1 MALLK
6 IENLSKSYP
15 KKFLGQQ
22 NVIVN
27 LNLEIEKGKVY
38 ALLGRNGA
46 GKTTLL
52 NCVLGLINYQ
62 GKIFYKGTELNR
74 KTIKEALKTITSAPS
89 PIEMFPKLSLND
101 YLPSYKMLYPNWD
114 ENLLKKMKEFT
125 EFDWDKPFKN
135 LSNGQKMQ
143 AIQILTLCPSPD
155 LIILD
160 EPLGVTDP
168 VVRKYFYKTLIDIIA
183 EKQTTLII
191 ATHLINEIENLF
203 DTAIIMKNGK
213 IVLKDSMDNLHGKY
227 KKFTLE
233 KMPDTKLEG
242 EIGRFLGEKALLSE
256 KPEATSEEL
265 KQLGIKHLIV
275 NPSIE
280 DIFEIF
286 A

>member
-6 IENLSKSYP
+6 IENLSKAYP
-15 KKFLGQQ
+15 QRFFGSKS
-22 NVIVN
+22 VIHN
-27 LNLEIEKGKVY
+27 LSLKIEKGKVY

-52 NCVLGLINYQ
+52 NCVLGLINYK
-62 GKIFYKGTELNR
+62 GKIYYKGFELNR

-101 YLPSYKMLYPNWD
+101 YLPSYRTLYPQWD
-114 ENLLKKMKEFT
+114 EKLLKRMKEFT

-183 EKQTTLII
+183 EKETTVII

-203 DTAIIMKNGK
+203 DVAVIMKNGNV
-213 IVLKDSMDNLHGKY
+213 VLEDSMENLQEKY

-233 KMPDTKLEG
+233 KMPDTRIEG
-242 EIGRFLGEKALLSE
+242 EVGRFLGEKAILSE
-256 KPEATSEEL
+256 KPEATSEDL
-265 KQLGIKHLIV
+265 KQLGIKHLIA

>member
-62 GKIFYKGTELNR
+62 GRIIYKGVELNR

-101 YLPSYKMLYPNWD
+101 YLPSYKMIYPNWD

-125 EFDWDKPFKN
+125 EFDWDKPFKS

-143 AIQILTLCPSPD
+143 AIQIITLCPSPD

-183 EKQTTLII
+183 EKETTLII

-213 IVLKDSMDNLHGKY
+213 IVLKDSMDNLQNKY
-227 KKFTLE
+227 KKITLE

>member
-1 MALLK
+1 MAFLRINNLTK
-6 IENLSKSYP
+6 SYPAKFFGEKKVIENLT
-15 KKFLGQQ
+15 
-22 NVIVN
+22 
-27 LNLEIEKGKVY
+27 LEIEKGKIY

-52 NCVLGLINYQ
+52 NCVLGLINYK
-62 GKIFYKGTELNR
+62 GKIFYKNIELNR

-89 PIEMFPKLSLND
+89 PIEMFPNLSLNQ

-114 ENLLKKMKEFT
+114 NGLLKKIKEFT

-143 AIQILTLCPSPD
+143 AIQVLTLCPSPD

-183 EKQTTLII
+183 EKDTTLII

-203 DTAIIMKNGK
+203 DTAIIMKNGE
-213 IVLKDSMDNLHGKY
+213 IVIKDSMENLQEKY

-233 KMPDTKLEG
+233 KMPDTKIEG
-242 EIGRFLGEKALLSE
+242 EVGRFLGEKALLSD

-265 KQLGIKHLIV
+265 KQMGIKHLIA

>member
-15 KKFLGQQ
+15 KKFLGVQ
-22 NVIVN
+22 NVIQN
-27 LNLEIEKGKVY
+27 LTLEIEKGRIY

-52 NCVLGLINYQ
+52 NCVLGLINYK
-62 GKIFYKGTELNR
+62 GKVFYKGIELNR

-89 PIEMFPKLSLND
+89 PIEMFPKLSLNE

-114 ENLLKKMKEFT
+114 DNLLKRMKEFT
-125 EFDWDKPFKN
+125 EFDWDKPFKS

-183 EKQTTLII
+183 EKETTVII

-203 DTAIIMKNGK
+203 DTAVIMKNGR
-213 IVLKDSMDNLHGKY
+213 IVLKDSMDNLQARY

-233 KMPDTKLEG
+233 KMPDTKIEG
-242 EIGRFLGEKALLSE
+242 EVGRFLGEKALLSE

-265 KQLGIKHLIV
+265 KQLGIKHLIA
-275 NPSIE
+275 NPTIE

>member
-1 MALLK
+1 MAFLRINNLTK
-6 IENLSKSYP
+6 SYPAKFFGEKKVIENLT
-15 KKFLGQQ
+15 
-22 NVIVN
+22 
-27 LNLEIEKGKVY
+27 LEIEKGKIY

-52 NCVLGLINYQ
+52 NCVLGLINYK
-62 GKIFYKGTELNR
+62 GKIFYKNIELNR

-89 PIEMFPKLSLND
+89 PIEMFPNLSLNQ

-114 ENLLKKMKEFT
+114 NGLLKKIKEFT

-143 AIQILTLCPSPD
+143 AIQVLTLCPSPD

-183 EKQTTLII
+183 EKDTTLII

-203 DTAIIMKNGK
+203 DTAIIMKNGE
-213 IVLKDSMDNLHGKY
+213 IVMKDSMENLQEKY

-233 KMPDTKLEG
+233 KMPDTKIEG
-242 EIGRFLGEKALLSE
+242 EVGRFLGEKALLSD

-265 KQLGIKHLIV
+265 KQMGIKHLIA

>member
-1 MALLK
+1 MPLLK
-6 IENLSKSYP
+6 IENLTKSYP
-15 KKFLGQQ
+15 VNFFKSKT
-22 NVIVN
+22 VIEN
-27 LNLEIEKGKVY
+27 LSLEIEKGKVY

-52 NCVLGLINYQ
+52 NCVLGLINYK
-62 GKIFYKGTELNR
+62 GRIFYKDTELNR
-74 KTIKEALKTITSAPS
+74 KTIKQALKTITSAPS
-89 PIEMFPKLSLND
+89 PIEMFPNLSLNQ
-101 YLPSYKMLYPNWD
+101 YLPSYRMLYSNWD
-114 ENLLKKMKEFT
+114 NELLKKIKEFT
-125 EFDWDKPFKN
+125 EFDWDKPFKS

-143 AIQILTLCPSPD
+143 ALQVLTLCPSPD

-168 VVRKYFYKTLIDIIA
+168 VVRKYFYRTLIDIIA
-183 EKQTTLII
+183 EKETTLII

-213 IVLKDSMDNLHGKY
+213 IVMQESMDKLQTRY

-233 KMPDTKLEG
+233 KMPDTKIEG

-256 KPEATSEEL
+256 NTEKTSEDL
-265 KQLGIKHLIV
+265 KQLGIKHLIA
-275 NPSIE
+275 NPTIE

>member
-15 KKFLGQQ
+15 KKFLGVQ
-22 NVIVN
+22 NVIQN
-27 LNLEIEKGKVY
+27 LTLEIEKGRIY

-52 NCVLGLINYQ
+52 NCVLGLINYK
-62 GKIFYKGTELNR
+62 GKVFYKGIELNR

-89 PIEMFPKLSLND
+89 PIEMFPKLSLNE

-114 ENLLKKMKEFT
+114 DNLLKKMKEFT
-125 EFDWDKPFKN
+125 EFDWDKPFKS

-183 EKQTTLII
+183 EKETTVII

-203 DTAIIMKNGK
+203 DTAVIMKNGR
-213 IVLKDSMDNLHGKY
+213 IVLKDSMDNLQARY

-233 KMPDTKLEG
+233 KMPDTKIEG
-242 EIGRFLGEKALLSE
+242 EVGRFLGEKALLSE

-265 KQLGIKHLIV
+265 KQLGIKHLIA
-275 NPSIE
+275 NPTIE

>member
-15 KKFLGQQ
+15 KKFLGVQ
-22 NVIVN
+22 NVIQN
-27 LNLEIEKGKVY
+27 LTLEIEKGRIY

-52 NCVLGLINYQ
+52 NCVLGLINYK
-62 GKIFYKGTELNR
+62 GKVFYKGIELNR

-89 PIEMFPKLSLND
+89 PIEMFPKLSLNE

-114 ENLLKKMKEFT
+114 DNLLKKMKEFT
-125 EFDWDKPFKN
+125 EFDWDKPFKS

-183 EKQTTLII
+183 EKETTVII

-203 DTAIIMKNGK
+203 DTAVIMKNGR
-213 IVLKDSMDNLHGKY
+213 IVLKDSMDNLQGRY

-233 KMPDTKLEG
+233 KMPDTKIEG
-242 EIGRFLGEKALLSE
+242 EVGRFLGEKALLSE

-265 KQLGIKHLIV
+265 KQLGIKHLIA
-275 NPSIE
+275 NPTIE

>member
-1 MALLK
+1 MAFLRINNLTK
-6 IENLSKSYP
+6 SYPAKFFGEKKVIENLT
-15 KKFLGQQ
+15 
-22 NVIVN
+22 
-27 LNLEIEKGKVY
+27 LEIEKGKIY

-52 NCVLGLINYQ
+52 NCVLGLINYK
-62 GKIFYKGTELNR
+62 GKIFYKNIELNR

-89 PIEMFPKLSLND
+89 PIEMFPNLSLNQ

-114 ENLLKKMKEFT
+114 NGLLKKIKEFT

-143 AIQILTLCPSPD
+143 AIQVLTLCPSPD

-183 EKQTTLII
+183 EKDTTLII

-213 IVLKDSMDNLHGKY
+213 IVIKDSMENLQEKY

-233 KMPDTKLEG
+233 EMPDTKIEG
-242 EIGRFLGEKALLSE
+242 EVGRFLGEKALLSD

-265 KQLGIKHLIV
+265 KQMGIKHLIA

>member
-1 MALLK
+1 MAFLRINNLTK
-6 IENLSKSYP
+6 SYPAKFFGEKKVIENLS
-15 KKFLGQQ
+15 
-22 NVIVN
+22 
-27 LNLEIEKGKVY
+27 LEIEKGKIY

-52 NCVLGLINYQ
+52 NCVLGLINYK
-62 GKIFYKGTELNR
+62 GKIFYKNIELNR

-89 PIEMFPKLSLND
+89 PIEMFPNLSLNQ

-114 ENLLKKMKEFT
+114 NGLLKKIKEFT

-143 AIQILTLCPSPD
+143 AIQVLTLCPSPD

-183 EKQTTLII
+183 EKDTTLII

-203 DTAIIMKNGK
+203 DTAIIMKNGE
-213 IVLKDSMDNLHGKY
+213 IVMKDSMENLQEKY

-233 KMPDTKLEG
+233 KMPDTKIEG
-242 EIGRFLGEKALLSE
+242 EVGRFLGEKALLSD

-265 KQLGIKHLIV
+265 KQMGIKHLIA

>member
-1 MALLK
+1 MVLLK

-15 KKFLGQQ
+15 KKLFGFQ
-22 NVIVN
+22 NVIKN
-27 LNLEIEKGKVY
+27 LNLDIEKGKVY

-52 NCVLGLINYQ
+52 NCVLGLINYK
-62 GKIFYKGTELNR
+62 GKIFYKGIELNR

-89 PIEMFPKLSLND
+89 PIEMFPNLSLNN
-101 YLPSYKMLYPNWD
+101 YLPSFRMLYPDWD
-114 ENLLKKMKEFT
+114 DNLLKRMKEFT

-213 IVLKDSMDNLHGKY
+213 IVLKDSMDNLQGKY

-256 KPEATSEEL
+256 KPEATSEGL